1 MEYKDYYKTLGVS
14 RSATPE
20 QIKTA
25 YRRLARKYHPD
36 VSKEPNAE
44 QQFKQVAEAYEVL
57 KDTEKRAA
65 YDRLG
70 SDWRAGQDFRPPP
83 GWGGAGGGR
92 TRRRAENGF
101 SEFFE
106 SLFGG
111 GRRGRGRTGA
121 DPFADLFSGGAGGG
135 RSNMAGEDERLPLKI
150 SVREAFEGDERTI
163 SVNTP
168 QRAPDG
174 SIVRR
179 SRQLRVK
186 IPAGIQSGQ
195 QIRLAG
201 QGGPGLGGGPPGDLF
216 LDVEVQP
223 DAIYRT
229 EGRDIFVDVPIA
241 PWEAALGAK
250 LQAPTLGGH
259 VDVTIPAGS
268 QSGRKLRL
276 KERGLPG
283 NPPGDQY
290 LVLRIVNPPADSPA
304 ARQLFETMRAK
315 LDFDPRAGYSKH

>member
-1 MEYKDYYKTLGVS
+1 MAS
-14 RSATPE
+14 R
-20 QIKTA
+20 
-25 YRRLARKYHPD
+25 YRLRSTFIAVLI
-36 VSKEPNAE
+36 AE
-44 QQFKQVAEAYEVL
+44 VVIF
-57 KDTEKRAA
+57 
-65 YDRLG
+65 
-70 SDWRAGQDFRPPP
+70 
-83 GWGGAGGGR
+83 
-92 TRRRAENGF
+92 F
-101 SEFFE
+101 S
-106 SLFGG
+106 S
-111 GRRGRGRTGA
+111 RRGHTRWPR
-121 DPFADLFSGGAGGG
+121 DWSSDVCSSDL
-135 RSNMAGEDERLPLKI
+135 
-150 SVREAFEGDERTI
+150 
-163 SVNTP
+163 
-168 QRAPDG
+168 
-174 SIVRR
+174 
-179 SRQLRVK
+179 
-186 IPAGIQSGQ
+186 IQSGQ

-290 LVLRIVNPPADSPA
+290 VVLRIVNPPADSPA